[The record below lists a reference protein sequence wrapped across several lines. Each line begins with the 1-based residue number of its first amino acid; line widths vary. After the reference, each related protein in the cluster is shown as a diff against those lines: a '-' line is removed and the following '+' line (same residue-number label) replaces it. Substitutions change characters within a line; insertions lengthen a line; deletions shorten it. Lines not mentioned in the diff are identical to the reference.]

1 MPRNMIGPSTKPPTT
16 LAGTATSDAW
26 PKVAIE
32 TGAVEMLA
40 AVVMAA
46 GSPSHVG
53 RKLSR
58 RVSGR
63 PSASRP
69 ATAANE
75 S

>member
-1 MPRNMIGPSTKPPTT
+1 MGPSTKPPTMF
-16 LAGTATSDAW
+16 AGTATSDAW
-26 PKVAIE
+26 PKVAME
-32 TGAVEMLA
+32 TGAVERLA

-46 GSPSHVG
+46 GSP
-53 RKLSR
+53 RKRGAKASA

-63 PSASRP
+63 PSSSKP